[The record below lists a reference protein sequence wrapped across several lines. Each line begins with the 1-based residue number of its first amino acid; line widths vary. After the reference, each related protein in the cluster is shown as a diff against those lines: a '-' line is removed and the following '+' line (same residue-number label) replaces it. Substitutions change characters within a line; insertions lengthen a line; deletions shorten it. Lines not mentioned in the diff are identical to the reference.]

1 MSRFSTCLINELSSD
16 WKILNL
22 FKFDTNMNLTRP
34 NLSNFSYIQKNISIN
49 KNSDHIIQFY

>member
-16 WKILNL
+16 WEILNL
-22 FKFDTNMNLTRP
+22 FKFATNMNLTRP